1 MSLTHIAYARQIE
14 EHIALKYGVNLRH
27 FSLIYG
33 SIKPDASILFGG
45 KAPHYINLSLDM
57 LCESANILINATDSL
72 RELETRAFSRELG
85 VIMHYVTDYF
95 CRVHNDINGIK
106 HSENF
111 RHIIYEQ
118 NFQKNLEIYELE
130 ILREKNLYNED
141 EAIKRINNT
150 SLKMYL
156 IYKHNKYMKEAGKLF
171 FYNNIEKKRQIDMQY
186 SFCTSIEVASYIVN
200 KCLKN
205 FSMRD
210 VVN

>member
-106 HSENF
+106 HSEY
-111 RHIIYEQ
+111 RM
-118 NFQKNLEIYELE
+118 LEGHLLPKGE
-130 ILREKNLYNED
+130 RVPF
-141 EAIKRINNT
+141 NN
-150 SLKMYL
+150 SNRL
-156 IYKHNKYMKEAGKLF
+156 N
-171 FYNNIEKKRQIDMQY
+171 R
-186 SFCTSIEVASYIVN
+186 IEVE
-200 KCLKN
+200 
-205 FSMRD
+205 RWTD
-210 VVN
+210 